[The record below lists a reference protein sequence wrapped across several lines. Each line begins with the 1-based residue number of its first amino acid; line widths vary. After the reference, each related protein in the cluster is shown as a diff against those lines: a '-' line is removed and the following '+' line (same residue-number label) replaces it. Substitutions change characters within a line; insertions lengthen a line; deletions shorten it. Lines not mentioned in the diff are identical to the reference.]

1 MGFLKAAPDKDKVRD
16 IVLAADL
23 NEDGDVS
30 PTEVKILFSRLL
42 GIPEETIPVDHEE
55 VVSFSK
61 LTTEEMVDKL
71 YAGSSKE
78 QVDLFHHSLFPH
90 GAAKVNTCLSRRC
103 SPQKLASLMRPNPV
117 AYAVQRFTGLA
128 GAQAAPQRG
137 QGAPHL
143 GCDGLERR
151 LSPLGS
157 RGQDPLP

>member
-103 SPQKLASLMRPNPV
+103 SPQKLALLMRPNAV
-117 AYAVQRFTGLA
+117 AYAVPRFTGLA
-128 GAQAAPQRG
+128 GA
-137 QGAPHL
+137 
-143 GCDGLERR
+143 
-151 LSPLGS
+151 
-157 RGQDPLP
+157 